1 MENMKLYKINL
12 SKAELLCIPE
22 KELEFFIQ
30 LMNFF
35 NEANILQKLMVI
47 SGNSREEASQ
57 NRIVGRS
64 LSSQGLFFMRIQAG
78 KLYEGWNMLN
88 THFFNN
94 RTFSQEYNEK
104 GSSQSKE
111 SLSKL
116 RESFGRGNLLKNIR
130 NIYAFHYSKESS
142 NNMIK
147 QIKNAP
153 DSEKFELYFSEEY
166 GNCFFSISHDLLN
179 SSILENIEPGNWPKA
194 MNDFFQE
201 ILDITKY
208 FLDFLQDCIRVIF
221 EKYLEKKYEEIQ
233 IPDPLSINDI
243 TLPFFVKR

>member
-1 MENMKLYKINL
+1 MKLAKINF
-12 SKAELLCIPE
+12 SKAELLSIP
-22 KELEFFIQ
+22 KKDLEFFIQ

-47 SGNSREEASQ
+47 SGNSREEASK
-57 NRIVGRS
+57 NEVIARS

-94 RTFSQEYNEK
+94 KTFSQEYNKK
-104 GSSQSKE
+104 GSSQSKK

-116 RESFGRGNLLKNIR
+116 KESFGRGNLLKKIR

-147 QIKNAP
+147 QIENAP
-153 DSEKFELYFSEEY
+153 DSEMFELYFSDEY
-166 GNCFFSISHDLLN
+166 GNCFLSLAHDLLN
-179 SSILENIEPGNWPKA
+179 SSILEDIEPGNWRKA
-194 MNDFFQE
+194 MNDLFQE

-221 EKYLEKKYEEIQ
+221 EKYLQNEYEEIE
-233 IPDPLSINDI
+233 ILEPLSITDI
-243 TLPFFVKR
+243 KLPFFVKR

>member
-1 MENMKLYKINL
+1 MKLAKINY
-12 SKAELLCIPE
+12 SKAELLSIP
-22 KELEFFIQ
+22 KKDLEFFIQ

-35 NEANILQKLMVI
+35 NEANILRKLMVI
-47 SGNSREEASQ
+47 SGNSREEASK
-57 NRIVGRS
+57 NEVIARS

-94 RTFSQEYNEK
+94 KTFSQEYNEK
-104 GSSQSKE
+104 GSSQSKK

-116 RESFGRGNLLKNIR
+116 KESFGRGNLLKKIR

-147 QIKNAP
+147 QIENAP
-153 DSEKFELYFSEEY
+153 DSEMFELYFSEEY
-166 GNCFFSISHDLLN
+166 GNCFLSLANDLLN
-179 SSILENIEPGNWPKA
+179 SSILEDIEPGNWRKA

-201 ILDITKY
+201 IMDTTKY

-221 EKYLEKKYEEIQ
+221 EKYLQNEYEEIE
-233 IPDPLSINDI
+233 IPEPLSITDI
-243 TLPFFVKR
+243 KLPFFVKR